1 MPKVY
6 TVTFGGWYQ
15 RTTLHLSEIFEFLS
29 SANSYLNLSHEKL
42 LALHKN
48 LNLQEVSRETDYLE
62 YVKVT
67 TTDSIEIR
75 YFEDGL
81 FVLELKTENIE
92 KTKLHLAKY
101 FNEAFLPAMDY
112 IFSLGAPTPK
122 VLANIKNS
130 HPVVV
135 SFSDND
141 FDKFEIEGEKFG
153 KVYSKISSRDM
164 CVYKTK
170 DYIFVVSKEKASD
183 SIKKVIETQIF
194 FREFKDQLEKYLFIH
209 RKIWSE
215 IEQIKE
221 VGQIKYKDAPQ
232 IRAKL
237 DSYKK
242 TISLIYNRIA
252 QMDAYAKTR
261 QSISQKFQ
269 IEDHLLMLFQ
279 YRFESL
285 LNTLDYIKEVWKMT
299 LDYVNLA
306 IDAVLELQSANTT
319 RSIQSLTLIT
329 TMGVVSGLLAY
340 LTTDRFPAFTVV
352 GLLYLLTLLSCG
364 FLTNLILQKIS
375 QNKKGKLKFSSLS
388 KSI

>member
-1 MPKVY
+1 MSKVY

-29 SANSYLNLSHEKL
+29 VANSYLDLSQEKL
-42 LALHKN
+42 LYLHKN

-62 YVKVT
+62 YVRAK
-67 TTDSIEIR
+67 TTDGIEIR

-81 FVLELKTENIE
+81 YILEFKTENIQE
-92 KTKLHLAKY
+92 TKLILEKY
-101 FNEAFLPAMDY
+101 FNDAFLPAMDY

-135 SFSDND
+135 SFSDKD
-141 FDKFEIEGEKFG
+141 FDKFEVAPEKFG

-170 DYIFVVSKEKASD
+170 DYIFVVAKTNDGD

-209 RKIWSE
+209 RKIWFD
-215 IEQIKE
+215 IDQVKE
-221 VGQIKYKDAPQ
+221 MGQMKYKDIPK
-232 IRAKL
+232 IRSKL
-237 DSYKK
+237 DDYKK
-242 TISLIYNRIA
+242 TISLINNRIA
-252 QMDAYAKTR
+252 QMDSYAKTR
-261 QSISQKFQ
+261 QSIAQRFQ
-269 IEDHLLMLFQ
+269 IENHLLMLFQ

-285 LNTLDYIKEVWKMT
+285 LNTLDYIKEIWKMT

-306 IDAVLELQSANTT
+306 IDTVLGLQSSNTG

-329 TMGVVSGLLAY
+329 TMGVVSGLLTY
-340 LTTDRFPAFTVV
+340 LTRDKLPAFTFI
-352 GLLYLLTLLSCG
+352 GALYLITLLSCG
-364 FLTNLILQKIS
+364 YLINFVLQKIS
-375 QNKKGKLKFSSLS
+375 QNKKGKLKFSSIN